1 MLAWSEI
8 QLLTVVRHLNVF
20 VRQKEEVVQDAY
32 SSVDLG
38 AEIKMQNES
47 ELNQNSQREV
57 PIFTSVHQSLS
68 YACWQH
74 ALEI

>member
-1 MLAWSEI
+1 MESQHGATVEILKMATTLTAINSILQMCFWSET

-20 VRQKEEVVQDAY
+20 VQQKEEVVQDAY

-47 ELNQNSQREV
+47 ELN
-57 PIFTSVHQSLS
+57 
-68 YACWQH
+68 
-74 ALEI
+74 